1 MNEVNAA
8 HRLSTGRKTLR
19 ERSSIIIH
27 VENFEDAMRI
37 PFGIIN
43 LKSGT
48 ARKQLEIKS
57 GDKVVVSEKYLDVPG
72 VQKRKQLKDC
82 VKECVKKN

>member
-1 MNEVNAA
+1 
-8 HRLSTGRKTLR
+8 
-19 ERSSIIIH
+19 
-27 VENFEDAMRI
+27 MRI